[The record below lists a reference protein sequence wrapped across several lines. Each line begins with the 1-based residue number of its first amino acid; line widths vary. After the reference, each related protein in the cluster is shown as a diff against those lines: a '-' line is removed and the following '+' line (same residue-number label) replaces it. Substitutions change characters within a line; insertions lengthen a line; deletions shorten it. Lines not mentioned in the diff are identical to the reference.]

1 MRVPKS
7 TEVGSELLAH
17 QRLPDG
23 GGASPFAHVSDAFER
38 LARRETLYRRLV
50 ETTSDGVWV
59 IDTAH
64 RTTFVNDAMADMLG
78 YAKASLLTMTIY
90 DVVDPQMHATLDENR
105 RNRVAGASDEYELP
119 LQHADGTTVW
129 AFIRATPLHAP
140 EGAYEGVFAIVTNVT
155 EQRAQRHALQR
166 SEARLETMLHSI
178 TDAFIAVDKAWTI
191 IAMNPQAEP
200 LLDAKRETLIGQN
213 LWDSYPE
220 ARETTFYHN
229 YHRAIKEQV
238 TVRFEEY
245 YPPLDTWFEVRAF
258 PFDGG
263 LSVYF
268 TDITPRK
275 LYEAKLES
283 TAAALEQRNKELEQ
297 FAYIASHD
305 LKSPLHSISGLV
317 KQFRNRYGAAVEEVG
332 RQYLDFIGEGVDRMA
347 RLIDD
352 LLHFS
357 RASNKALK
365 LQPVELEAV
374 VRVQLHHVE
383 AQVLATG
390 ATVTVEALPVVLA
403 DGRYLGQ
410 VFQNLLSNAL
420 AYHRPGVA
428 PVVQI
433 SATQEA
439 GYWRIDV
446 CDNGIGI
453 AEAHQDRIFD
463 IFQRLHTEEDYPG
476 TGIGLAICQRVVERH
491 GGMLSVTSVPGEG
504 STFSV
509 RLPAVAQQ
517 SARLSA

>member
-1 MRVPKS
+1 MRVPQS
-7 TEVGSELLAH
+7 TDVTSLASAREH
-17 QRLPDG
+17 PPG
-23 GGASPFAHVSDAFER
+23 VAEASPFAHVPDAFER

-59 IDTAH
+59 IDTEH
-64 RTTFVNDAMADMLG
+64 QTTFVNEAMVDMLG
-78 YAKASLLTMTIY
+78 YAKADLLAMTIY
-90 DVVDPQMHATLDENR
+90 DVVDPQMHETLDENR
-105 RNRVAGASDEYELP
+105 RKRVAGQSDEYELG
-119 LQHADGTTVW
+119 LKHANGRTVW
-129 AFIRATPLHAP
+129 ASIRATPMHAP

-166 SEARLETMLHSI
+166 SEARLEAMLHSI
-178 TDAFIAVDKAWTI
+178 TDAFFAVDKAWTI

-200 LLDAKRETLIGQN
+200 LMDAKREALIGQN
-213 LWDSYPE
+213 LWDCYPE
-220 ARETTFYHN
+220 ARETTFYRN
-229 YHRAIKEQV
+229 YHRAIAEQV

-245 YPPLDTWFEVRAF
+245 YPPLNTWFEVRAF

-305 LKSPLHSISGLV
+305 LKSPLQSISGLV
-317 KQFRNRYGAAVEEVG
+317 KLFRKRYGDALEGVG
-332 RQYLDFIGEGVDRMA
+332 QQYLDFIADGVDRMA

-352 LLHFS
+352 LLNFS

-365 LQPVELEAV
+365 LQPVELDAMI
-374 VRVQLHHVE
+374 RVQLHQLE
-383 AQVLATG
+383 AQIVA
-390 ATVTVEALPVVLA
+390 AEAEITVDPLPVVMA

-410 VFQNLLSNAL
+410 VFQNLLANAL
-420 AYHRPGVA
+420 AYRRPGVA
-428 PVVQI
+428 PVVQV
-433 SATQEA
+433 SASREA
-439 GYWRIDV
+439 DRWRIDV
-446 CDNGIGI
+446 RDNGIGI
-453 AEAHQDRIFD
+453 AEEHQERIFD

-491 GGMLSVTSVPGEG
+491 GGTLSVTSLPGEG

-509 RLPAVAQQ
+509 RLPA
-517 SARLSA
+517 SA